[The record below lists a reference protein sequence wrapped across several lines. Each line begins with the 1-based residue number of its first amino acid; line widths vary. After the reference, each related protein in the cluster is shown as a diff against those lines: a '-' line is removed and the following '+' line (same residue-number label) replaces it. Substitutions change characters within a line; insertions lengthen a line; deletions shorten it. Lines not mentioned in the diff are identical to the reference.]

1 MSRFEAGM
9 EGMIDTYIYES
20 TSLLEQLDQIMM
32 RAEDNGDFAEEDIN
46 EIFRI
51 MHTIKGSSAMM
62 GLTNMSTLAHR
73 IEDMFFI
80 IREDKPVIESKQTLF
95 ELIFASSDL
104 LKNEIDMLQDED
116 SEPTD
121 FSEQIAKI
129 EKYVEYLKGLT
140 GAAPAADAEAPAE
153 AAAADSADA
162 PAAGSGDG
170 NDGFYKVRVFFEDNC
185 EMENMRAFMILE
197 KIREFCT

>member
-9 EGMIDTYIYES
+9 EGMVDTYIYES

-32 RAEDNGDFAEEDIN
+32 RAESNGDFDEEDIN

-80 IREDKPVIESKQTLF
+80 IREDKPIIESKQTLF

-121 FSEQIAKI
+121 FSEQLPK
-129 EKYVEYLKGLT
+129 
-140 GAAPAADAEAPAE
+140 ADCVIVAVGHSQNRAMSMMQLRVRRSSPSFREQIPL
-153 AAAADSADA
+153 DS
-162 PAAGSGDG
+162 
-170 NDGFYKVRVFFEDNC
+170 
-185 EMENMRAFMILE
+185 
-197 KIREFCT
+197 